1 MIKVT
6 EHIFSDDIKSKK
18 ELVELPGA
26 PIENVVLTIT
36 SQAGEEAIQKGAA
49 FADEITEKF
58 VSDFE
63 KECNPKGKKGKENIS
78 SDYNFLGIWI

>member
-1 MIKVT
+1 M
-6 EHIFSDDIKSKK
+6 
-18 ELVELPGA
+18 PGA

-63 KECNPKGKKGKENIS
+63 KTLKS
-78 SDYNFLGIWI
+78 VTFF